1 MSLSGNTEKI
11 NELLSKI
18 NALPE
23 AGSGGGSG
31 GGVETCTVTVTA
43 VSESPQDLTVY
54 VTYVD
59 ADSGTS
65 FVETL
70 TAPML
75 DATTKTIS
83 VAKNSLI
90 IMDMGGL
97 FLTTGASLSIDNMQI
112 VRSVLDAQGGS
123 TRGIVFQVTGDGATL
138 EYTG

>member
-11 NELLSKI
+11 NELISKI

-31 GGVETCTVTVTA
+31 GGVETCMVTVTA
-43 VSESPQDLTVY
+43 VSNSPQGLTLY

-65 FVETL
+65 FVEAL

-75 DATTKTIS
+75 DVATKTIS

-90 IMDMGGL
+90 TMDMGGL
-97 FLTTGASLSIDNMQI
+97 FVTTGATLSIDNMQI
-112 VRSVLDAQGGS
+112 VRSILGSQGGS
-123 TRGIVFQVTGDGATL
+123 NRGIVLQVTGDGATL
-138 EYTG
+138 KYEG